1 MYCTKVLQAKSLL
14 AHAIES
20 WLMTEMKEKGPSIAT
35 VRKGIIGPKESGL
48 HFQQLFNVHSAACDI
63 HGVYIVLRALAC

>member
-1 MYCTKVLQAKSLL
+1 
-14 AHAIES
+14 
-20 WLMTEMKEKGPSIAT
+20 MKEKDLSIAT

-63 HGVYIVLRALAC
+63 HAVYIILRALAC